1 MSSSP
6 RRRQRSAPHFL
17 VICAGIS
24 LLIAAGSLCT
34 PYPERLLKLVMDEP
48 APISTKPIAKKTSK
62 KKPVEVKDA
71 EPEPPAPPAPVAPP
85 EPAPLEL
92 KAWNPK
98 ESFAMPTINL
108 PPFPPALPERVEAG
122 QYDHINEMS
131 RGISISSSVIFDEGS
146 TAAQDRLLD
155 EAFQIKVTLNLKL
168 PQAGRGEDLLRIN
181 PKLKEVL
188 PQFDALMAEAK
199 VSPWYQALM
208 LHKQNRV
215 RKNAATLSR
224 VLDRHN
230 FYDTETI
237 LEIEAPAT
245 KRKLIWVQADMDVVS
260 DGSDGDR
267 LPDMPKAIRE
277 SDYYQP
283 TTSYRWA
290 KLGKSPNPLLPH
302 WEEKLKNLRKNTG
315 SATAIDQAQR
325 TIYDLKNYSY
335 LLADYDPFIVLSLTM
350 REGKSA
356 FEAQVGDYVVVIVG
370 KKAYP
375 AIVGDYGPSFK
386 SGEASLRLC
395 KEINPK
401 ATTYSRPISD
411 LSVSYLVFPG
421 SKETK
426 HGPIDYV
433 RLYERCTELLNDIG
447 GLGEGIE
454 LQKLTDKLPSM
465 DEILEK
471 QKSIAN

>member
-1 MSSSP
+1 MSA
-6 RRRQRSAPHFL
+6 RQRKNSSPHFL
-17 VICAGIS
+17 VICAGIAM
-24 LLIAAGSLCT
+24 LIAAGSLCT
-34 PYPERLLKLVMDEP
+34 PYPERLLKLVFEEP
-48 APISTKPIAKKTSK
+48 QPISSKPIAKKSSK
-62 KKPVEVKDA
+62 KKNTSETSSA
-71 EPEPPAPPAPVAPP
+71 EPPAPAEPTEPITPPPAPA
-85 EPAPLEL
+85 LEL

-98 ESFAMPTINL
+98 ESFAMPTIKL

-131 RGISISSSVIFDEGS
+131 RGISISSSVTFEEGT
-146 TAAQDRLLD
+146 TASQDRLLN
-155 EAFQIKVTLNLKL
+155 EAYQIKVSLNLKL

-181 PKLKEVL
+181 PKLKDVL
-188 PQFDALMAEAK
+188 PRFNDLMAQAK

-237 LEIEAPAT
+237 LEIEAPDS
-245 KRKLIWVQADMDVVS
+245 KRKLIWIQADMDVVS

-267 LPDMPKAIRE
+267 LPDMPKQIRE

-283 TTSYRWA
+283 TTSYRWS

-302 WEEKLKNLRKNTG
+302 WEAKLKSLRSNKG
-315 SATAIDQAQR
+315 SATDIDQAQR
-325 TIYDLKNYSY
+325 TIYDLKKYSY

-350 REGKSA
+350 REGKSS

-421 SKETK
+421 SKEK
-426 HGPIDYV
+426 EHGPIDYAK
-433 RLYERCTELLNDIG
+433 LYERCTELLDEIG

-454 LQKLTDKLPSM
+454 LQKLKDKLPSM
-465 DEILEK
+465 AEILEK
-471 QKSIAN
+471 QKQN